1 MMKRRALK
9 IGNKRRVVIVGMG
22 IRSPIG
28 NTPGELVNSLKE
40 RRSGISIIPEW
51 GGIKNLRTRVAGL
64 CDIEGQ
70 EESIPRQY
78 RRSMGRVALLA
89 ALSAM
94 DAVKAS
100 GLSEEEIGSQAC
112 GVSYGSTEGSVR
124 SQMDY
129 IGNMIKNRSLEGIP
143 PSWYLKCMSHTC
155 AGNLSILF
163 HTRGPF
169 IASCPACVSGS
180 QGIGF
185 GYEAIKAG
193 KADIMITGGADEVD
207 VLSAA
212 VFDLMMATSS
222 NYNDRPS
229 ETPRP
234 FDERRDGLV
243 VAEGGATLILEE
255 YERAR
260 NRGAPILGEIEGF
273 WTNGSGMHLTNSDAR
288 SMEECLLAALRD
300 AGRSPDEIQ
309 YVNAHATGTTHG
321 DEVEA
326 TVINKIY
333 GPGVPTA
340 SLKGH
345 MGHTMGAC
353 GAIEAIAALL
363 MMRKGFVAS
372 TLNLQTP
379 DPALPPLNH
388 VIGES
393 RDLRFRLAASNNFA
407 FGGVNTSLV
416 LSLI

>member
-1 MMKRRALK
+1 M
-9 IGNKRRVVIVGMG
+9 GKRRVVVVGMG

-28 NTPGELVNSLKE
+28 NTLGDFVKSLKE
-40 RRSGISIIPEW
+40 SRSGICIMPDWEK
-51 GGIKNLRTRVAGL
+51 IKGLRTRVAGL
-64 CDIEGQ
+64 CHIEGQ
-70 EESIPRQY
+70 EELIPRQY
-78 RRSMGRVALLA
+78 RRSMGRVAMLA
-89 ALSAM
+89 ALSAI

-100 GLSEEEIGSQAC
+100 GLSEEEIASQTC
-112 GVSYGSTEGSVR
+112 GVSYGSTEGSTR
-124 SQMDY
+124 SQMEY
-129 IGNMIKNRSLEGIP
+129 IGTMIQNHSLQGIP

-155 AGNLSILF
+155 AANISILF
-163 HTRGPF
+163 RTRGPF

-180 QGIGF
+180 QGLGF

-207 VLSAA
+207 ILSAV
-212 VFDLMMATSS
+212 VFDLMLATSS

-234 FDERRDGLV
+234 FDEKRDGLV
-243 VAEGGATLILEE
+243 VAEGAATLVLEE
-255 YERAR
+255 YERAK
-260 NRGAPILGEIEGF
+260 NRGAHILGEIEGF

-288 SMEECLLAALRD
+288 SMEECMQAALKD
-300 AGRSPDEIQ
+300 ARRNPAEIQ

-326 TVINKIY
+326 TAINKIY
-333 GPGVPTA
+333 GPDVPTT
-340 SLKGH
+340 SIKGY

-353 GAIEAIAALL
+353 GAIEAIATLL
-363 MMRKGFVAS
+363 MMREGFIAS
-372 TLNLQTP
+372 TLNLETP

-393 RDLRFRLAASNNFA
+393 WDQRFSLAVNNNFA

-416 LSLI
+416 LSLV

>member
-1 MMKRRALK
+1 M
-9 IGNKRRVVIVGMG
+9 GKRRVVVVGAG

-28 NTPGELVNSLKE
+28 NTLGELVKSLKE
-40 RRSGISIIPEW
+40 SRSGISIMPEW
-51 GGIKNLRTRVAGL
+51 QAIKGLRTRVAGL
-64 CDIEGQ
+64 CDIKGE

-78 RRSMGRVALLA
+78 RRSMGRVAMLA
-89 ALSAM
+89 ALSAV

-100 GLSEEEIGSQAC
+100 GLSEEEIASQAC

-129 IGNMIKNRSLEGIP
+129 IGNMVQNRSLEGIP

-180 QGIGF
+180 QGIGL

-193 KADIMITGGADEVD
+193 KADLMITGGADEVD

-234 FDERRDGLV
+234 FDEKRDGLV
-243 VAEGGATLILEE
+243 VAEGAATLVLEE
-255 YERAR
+255 YERAKK
-260 NRGAPILGEIEGF
+260 RGAPILGEIEGF
-273 WTNGSGMHLTNSDAR
+273 WTNGSGVHLTNSDAR
-288 SMEECLLAALRD
+288 SMEECLLAALKD
-300 AGRSPDEIQ
+300 AGRSPDEIER
-309 YVNAHATGTTHG
+309 VNAHATGTAQG

-333 GPGVPTA
+333 GPHVPTT
-340 SLKGH
+340 SIKGY

-353 GAIEAIAALL
+353 GAIEAIATLL
-363 MMRKGFVAS
+363 MMREGFIAS
-372 TLNLQTP
+372 TLNLKNP
-379 DPALPPLNH
+379 DPALPPLDH

-393 RDLRFRLAASNNFA
+393 RDQRSRLAASNNFA

-416 LSLI
+416 LSLV

>member
-1 MMKRRALK
+1 M
-9 IGNKRRVVIVGMG
+9 GNKRRVVVVGMG

-28 NTPGELVNSLKE
+28 NTLGEFVKSLKE
-40 RRSGISIIPEW
+40 RRSGICIMPEW
-51 GGIKNLRTRVAGL
+51 QNINRLRTRVAGL
-64 CDIEGQ
+64 CHIEG
-70 EESIPRQY
+70 EEELIPRQY
-78 RRSMGRVALLA
+78 RRSMGRVAMLA
-89 ALSAM
+89 ALSAI

-100 GLSEEEIGSQAC
+100 GLSEEEIASQTC

-129 IGNMIKNRSLEGIP
+129 IGNMIQNRSLEGIP

-155 AGNLSILF
+155 AANISILF

-180 QGIGF
+180 QGLGF

-207 VLSAA
+207 ILSAA
-212 VFDLMMATSS
+212 VFDLMLATSS

-234 FDERRDGLV
+234 FDENRDGLV
-243 VAEGGATLILEE
+243 VAEGAATLILEE
-255 YERAR
+255 YERAK

-288 SMEECLLAALRD
+288 SMEECMLAALKD
-300 AGRSPDEIQ
+300 ARRNPAEIQ

-333 GPGVPTA
+333 GPDVPTT
-340 SLKGH
+340 SIKGY

-353 GAIEAIAALL
+353 GAIEAIATLL
-363 MMRKGFVAS
+363 MMREGFIAS
-372 TLNLQTP
+372 TLNLETP

-393 RDLRFRLAASNNFA
+393 WDQRFSLAVSNNFA

-416 LSLI
+416 TSLV

>member
-1 MMKRRALK
+1 MD
-9 IGNKRRVVIVGMG
+9 KRRVVVVGMG

-28 NTPGELVNSLKE
+28 NTLGEFVKSLKQ
-40 RRSGISIIPEW
+40 RRSGICIMPEW
-51 GGIKNLRTRVAGL
+51 KNIKRLRTRVAGL
-64 CDIEGQ
+64 CYIEG
-70 EESIPRQY
+70 EEELIPRQY
-78 RRSMGRVALLA
+78 RRSMGRVAMLA
-89 ALSAM
+89 ALSAI

-100 GLSEEEIGSQAC
+100 GLSEEEIASQTC

-129 IGNMIKNRSLEGIP
+129 IGNMIQNRSLEGIP
-143 PSWYLKCMSHTC
+143 PSWYLTCMSHTC
-155 AGNLSILF
+155 AANISILF

-180 QGIGF
+180 QGLGF

-207 VLSAA
+207 ILSAA
-212 VFDLMMATSS
+212 VFDLMLATSS

-234 FDERRDGLV
+234 FDENRDGLV
-243 VAEGGATLILEE
+243 VAEGAATLILEE
-255 YERAR
+255 YERAK

-288 SMEECLLAALRD
+288 SMEECMLAALRD
-300 AGRSPDEIQ
+300 AGRNAAEIQ

-321 DEVEA
+321 DEAEA

-333 GPGVPTA
+333 GPDVPTA
-340 SLKGH
+340 SLKGY

-353 GAIEAIAALL
+353 GAIEAIATLL
-363 MMRKGFVAS
+363 MMREGFIAS
-372 TLNLQTP
+372 TLNLENP
-379 DPALPPLNH
+379 DPVLPPLNH

-393 RDLRFRLAASNNFA
+393 RDQRFSLAVNNNFA

-416 LSLI
+416 LSSV

>member
-1 MMKRRALK
+1 M
-9 IGNKRRVVIVGMG
+9 GNKRRVVVVGMG

-28 NTPGELVNSLKE
+28 NTLKELVNSLKE
-40 RRSGISIIPEW
+40 RRSGISIMSEW
-51 GGIKNLRTRVAGL
+51 EGIKNLRTRVAGL
-64 CDIEGQ
+64 CDIEGE
-70 EESIPRQY
+70 EESIQRQY

-89 ALSAM
+89 ALSAI

-100 GLSEEEIGSQAC
+100 GLSEEEIASQAC

-129 IGNMIKNRSLEGIP
+129 IGNMIQNRSLEGIP

-155 AGNLSILF
+155 AANLSILF

-185 GYEAIKAG
+185 GYEAIRAG

-207 VLSAA
+207 ILSAA

-222 NYNDRPS
+222 HYNDRPS

-234 FDERRDGLV
+234 FDEKRDGLV
-243 VAEGGATLILEE
+243 VAEGGGTLILEE
-255 YERAR
+255 YERAKK
-260 NRGAPILGEIEGF
+260 RGATIFGEIKGF
-273 WTNGSGMHLTNSDAR
+273 WTNGSGTHLTNSDAR
-288 SMEECLLAALRD
+288 SMEECLLAALKD
-300 AGRSPDEIQ
+300 AGHSPDEIQ

-340 SLKGH
+340 SLKGY

-353 GAIEAIAALL
+353 GAIEAIATLL
-363 MMRKGFVAS
+363 MMREGFIAS
-372 TLNLQTP
+372 TLNLENP

-393 RDLRFRLAASNNFA
+393 RDQRSRLAANNNFA

-416 LSLI
+416 LSSL

>member
-1 MMKRRALK
+1 M
-9 IGNKRRVVIVGMG
+9 GHKRRVVVVGMG

-28 NTPGELVNSLKE
+28 NTLGELVKSLKE
-40 RRSGISIIPEW
+40 RRSGITIMPEW
-51 GGIKNLRTRVAGL
+51 EGMKSLRTRVAGL
-64 CDIEGQ
+64 CDIEGE

-78 RRSMGRVALLA
+78 RRSMGRVAMLA
-89 ALSAM
+89 ALSAIE
-94 DAVKAS
+94 AVKAS
-100 GLSEEEIGSQAC
+100 GLSEEEIASQAC

-124 SQMDY
+124 SQMEY
-129 IGNMIKNRSLEGIP
+129 IGNMIQNRSLEGVP

-155 AGNLSILF
+155 AGNLSVLF

-185 GYEAIKAG
+185 GYETIKAG

-207 VLSAA
+207 ILSAA

-234 FDERRDGLV
+234 FDKNRDGLV
-243 VAEGGATLILEE
+243 VAEGAATLILEE
-255 YERAR
+255 YERAKG
-260 NRGAPILGEIEGF
+260 RGAPVFGEIEGF
-273 WTNGSGMHLTNSDAR
+273 WTNGSGVHLTNSDAR
-288 SMEECLLAALRD
+288 SMEECLLAALKD

-309 YVNAHATGTTHG
+309 HVSAHATGTTHG
-321 DEVEA
+321 DKVEA
-326 TVINKIY
+326 TVINKVY

-340 SLKGH
+340 SLKGY

-353 GAIEAIAALL
+353 GAIETIATLL
-363 MMRKGFVAS
+363 MMREGFVAP
-372 TLNLQTP
+372 TLNLETP
-379 DPALPPLNH
+379 DPTLPPLNH
-388 VIGES
+388 MIGEP
-393 RDLRFRLAASNNFA
+393 RQRRFRLAANNNFA

-416 LSLI
+416 LSLG

>member
-1 MMKRRALK
+1 MKMS
-9 IGNKRRVVIVGMG
+9 KRRVVVVGMG

-28 NTPGELVNSLKE
+28 NTPGELLKSLKE
-40 RRSGISIIPEW
+40 RRSGISIMPEW
-51 GGIKNLRTRVAGL
+51 GNIKGLRTRVAGL
-64 CDIEGQ
+64 CDIKGE

-78 RRSMGRVALLA
+78 RRSMGRVGMLA
-89 ALSAM
+89 ALSAV

-100 GLSEEEIGSQAC
+100 GLSEDEIASQAC
-112 GVSYGSTEGSVR
+112 GISYGSTEGSVR

-129 IGNMIKNRSLEGIP
+129 IGNMVQNRSLEGIP

-185 GYEAIKAG
+185 GYEAIKTG
-193 KADIMITGGADEVD
+193 KADLMITGGADEVD

-234 FDERRDGLV
+234 FDEKRDGLV
-243 VAEGGATLILEE
+243 VAEGAATLVLEE
-255 YERAR
+255 YERAKK
-260 NRGAPILGEIEGF
+260 RGAPILGEIEGF
-273 WTNGSGMHLTNSDAR
+273 WTNGSGVHLTNSDAR
-288 SMEECLLAALRD
+288 SMEECLLAALKD

-326 TVINKIY
+326 TAINKIY

-363 MMRKGFVAS
+363 MMREGFIAP
-372 TLNLQTP
+372 TLNLENP
-379 DPALPPLNH
+379 DPVLPPLNH

-393 RDLRFRLAASNNFA
+393 RDHRARLAASNNFA

-416 LSLI
+416 LGLV

>member
-1 MMKRRALK
+1 M
-9 IGNKRRVVIVGMG
+9 GNQRRVVVVGMG
-22 IRSPIG
+22 IRSPVG
-28 NTPGELVNSLKE
+28 NTLEAFVKSLKE
-40 RRSGISIIPEW
+40 RRSGICTMPEW
-51 GGIKNLRTRVAGL
+51 QNIKRLRTRVAGL
-64 CDIEGQ
+64 CHIEG
-70 EESIPRQY
+70 EEELIPRPY
-78 RRSMGRVALLA
+78 RRSMGRVAMLA
-89 ALSAM
+89 ALSAI

-100 GLSEEEIGSQAC
+100 GISGEEIASQAC
-112 GVSYGSTEGSVR
+112 GVSYGSTEGSTR

-129 IGNMIKNRSLEGIP
+129 IGNMIQNRSLEGIP

-155 AGNLSILF
+155 AANISILF
-163 HTRGPF
+163 QTRGPF

-207 VLSAA
+207 ILSAA
-212 VFDLMMATSS
+212 VFDLMLATSS

-234 FDERRDGLV
+234 FDEKRDGLV

-255 YERAR
+255 YERAK

-288 SMEECLLAALRD
+288 SMEECMLAALKD
-300 AGRSPDEIQ
+300 AGRNAAEIQ

-333 GPGVPTA
+333 GPGVPTT
-340 SLKGH
+340 SLKGY

-353 GAIEAIAALL
+353 GAIEAIATLL
-363 MMRKGFVAS
+363 MMREGFIAS
-372 TLNLQTP
+372 TLNLENP

-393 RDLRFRLAASNNFA
+393 RDQRFSLAVNNNFA

-416 LSLI
+416 LSSV

>member
-1 MMKRRALK
+1 M
-9 IGNKRRVVIVGMG
+9 
-22 IRSPIG
+22 
-28 NTPGELVNSLKE
+28 
-40 RRSGISIIPEW
+40 PEW
-51 GGIKNLRTRVAGL
+51 GNIKGLRTRVAGL
-64 CDIEGQ
+64 CDIQGE

-78 RRSMGRVALLA
+78 RRSMGRVGMLA
-89 ALSAM
+89 ALSAV
-94 DAVKAS
+94 DAVKSS
-100 GLSEEEIGSQAC
+100 GLRQDEIASPAC
-112 GVSYGSTEGSVR
+112 GISYGSTEGSVR

-129 IGNMIKNRSLEGIP
+129 IGNMVQNRSLEGIP

-180 QGIGF
+180 QGIGL

-207 VLSAA
+207 ILSAA

-229 ETPRP
+229 KTPRP
-234 FDERRDGLV
+234 FDEKRDGLV
-243 VAEGGATLILEE
+243 VAEGAGTLVLEE
-255 YERAR
+255 YERAK
-260 NRGAPILGEIEGF
+260 NRGALILGEIEGF
-273 WTNGSGMHLTNSDAR
+273 WTNGSGVHLTNSDAR
-288 SMEECLLAALRD
+288 SMEECLLGALKD

-309 YVNAHATGTTHG
+309 RVNAHATGTAHG

-326 TVINKIY
+326 AVINKIY
-333 GPGVPTA
+333 GPDVPTT
-340 SLKGH
+340 SLKGY

-353 GAIEAIAALL
+353 GAIEAIATLL
-363 MMRKGFVAS
+363 MMREGFIAP
-372 TLNLQTP
+372 TLNLEKP
-379 DPALPPLNH
+379 DPVLPPLNH

-393 RDLRFRLAASNNFA
+393 RDHRARLAASNNFA

-416 LSLI
+416 LSSV

>member
-1 MMKRRALK
+1 MD
-9 IGNKRRVVIVGMG
+9 KRRVVVVGMG

-28 NTPGELVNSLKE
+28 NTLGEFVKSLKQ
-40 RRSGISIIPEW
+40 RRSGISIMPEW
-51 GGIKNLRTRVAGL
+51 KNINRLRTRVAGL
-64 CDIEGQ
+64 CHIEG
-70 EESIPRQY
+70 EEELIPRQF
-78 RRSMGRVALLA
+78 RRGMGRVAVLA
-89 ALSAM
+89 ALSAI

-100 GLSEEEIGSQAC
+100 GLSEEEIASQTC
-112 GVSYGSTEGSVR
+112 GVSYGSTEGSTS
-124 SQMDY
+124 SQMEF
-129 IGNMIKNRSLEGIP
+129 IGNMIQNRSLEGIP

-155 AGNLSILF
+155 AANISILF

-207 VLSAA
+207 ILSAA
-212 VFDLMMATSS
+212 VFDLMLATSS

-234 FDERRDGLV
+234 FDENRDGLV
-243 VAEGGATLILEE
+243 VAEGAATLILEE
-255 YERAR
+255 YERAK

-273 WTNGSGMHLTNSDAR
+273 WTNGSGVHLTNSDAR
-288 SMEECLLAALRD
+288 SMEECMLAALKD
-300 AGRSPDEIQ
+300 ARRNPAEIQ

-326 TVINKIY
+326 TVISKIY
-333 GPGVPTA
+333 GPDVPTT
-340 SLKGH
+340 SIKGY

-353 GAIEAIAALL
+353 GAIEAIATLL
-363 MMRKGFVAS
+363 MMREGFIAS
-372 TLNLQTP
+372 TLNLETP

-393 RDLRFRLAASNNFA
+393 WDQRFSLAVSNNFA

-416 LSLI
+416 TSLV